1 MDTYKNSNATP
12 QCLVTKGIDHVM
24 DNKTKYKTY
33 LLAHEKTGISKS
45 GVYHR
50 FKLEWDIDDIIN
62 IPPSDIHKT
71 AQRKYEY
78 KDKYY
83 TASELAYLASKNTNS
98 VIPTRTIYNRLNA
111 DWTMDDV
118 VNTSINTHHAKARH
132 KLYGEKVTMNELYIL
147 ANGYYG
153 LNIAY
158 ETLHDRI
165 FKSGYSPEYAISQP
179 VLKRKAHQDI
189 KLLLPLDTLQKQATA
204 VIATHQFKLK
214 K

>member
-1 MDTYKNSNATP
+1 
-12 QCLVTKGIDHVM
+12 M

>member
-1 MDTYKNSNATP
+1 M
-12 QCLVTKGIDHVM
+12 VTKGIDPEM
-24 DNKTKYKTY
+24 DDKTKYETY

-62 IPPSDIHKT
+62 IPPSDMHTK

-78 KDKYY
+78 KDKQY

-118 VNTSINTHHAKARH
+118 VNTPINTHHAKARH
-132 KLYGEKVTMNELYIL
+132 TLYGEKVTMNELYIL

-153 LNIAY
+153 LNISY

-204 VIATHQFKLK
+204 VIATHRFKLN
-214 K
+214 

>member
-1 MDTYKNSNATP
+1 M
-12 QCLVTKGIDHVM
+12 ID
-24 DNKTKYKTY
+24 KTTKYKTY

-78 KDKYY
+78 ENKRY
-83 TASELAYLASKNTNS
+83 TASELAYLASENTNS

-118 VNTSINTHHAKARH
+118 VNTPINTHHAKARH
-132 KLYGEKVTMNELYIL
+132 TLYGEKVTMNELYIL

-153 LNIAY
+153 LNISY

-204 VIATHQFKLK
+204 VIATHQFKLRK
-214 K
+214 KH

>member
-1 MDTYKNSNATP
+1 M
-12 QCLVTKGIDHVM
+12 VTKGLDHVM
-24 DNKTKYKTY
+24 DDKTKYETY
-33 LLAHEKTGISKS
+33 LLAHKKTGISKS

-50 FKLEWDIDDIIN
+50 FSLGWSTNDIIN
-62 IPPSDIHKT
+62 IPPSDMHTK

-78 KDKYY
+78 KDKQY

-111 DWTMDDV
+111 NWTMDDV
-118 VNTSINTHHAKARH
+118 VNTPINTHHAKARH

-153 LNIAY
+153 LNISY

-189 KLLLPLDTLQKQATA
+189 KLLLPLDTLKRQATA
-204 VIATHQFKLK
+204 VIASHRFKLN
-214 K
+214 

>member
-1 MDTYKNSNATP
+1 M
-12 QCLVTKGIDHVM
+12 ID
-24 DNKTKYKTY
+24 KTTKYKTY

-50 FKLEWDIDDIIN
+50 FSLGWSTNDIIN
-62 IPPSDIHKT
+62 TPPSDMHKT

-78 KDKYY
+78 KNKHY
-83 TASELAYLASKNTNS
+83 TASELAYLASKYTNS

-118 VNTSINTHHAKARH
+118 VNTPINTHHAKARH
-132 KLYGEKVTMNELYIL
+132 TLHGEKVTMNELYIL

-153 LNIAY
+153 LNISY

-179 VLKRKAHQDI
+179 VIKTKAHRTQ
-189 KLLLPLDTLQKQATA
+189 KLLLPEKELQKQASI
-204 VIATHQFKLK
+204 VIANHHFKLK
-214 K
+214 NQH